1 MKVPIDR
8 SEPCGPECRDTKA
21 WSPCPHCGAG
31 APYTPGWERYC
42 SNAVRLPG
50 SGPAEQFAARCNI
63 ALVRREPL
71 LVDSGSGE
79 PVQLEFGDFPDA
91 GEVTIGHLRR
101 DNNGEGSFGYIDLA
115 ESDGDGLVKE
125 RHAIVTLRDGRFFI
139 RKGTPE
145 AMVEVNDRG
154 ISGEVE
160 LTPMCRVRLSPRLLY
175 YFIP

>member
-1 MKVPIDR
+1 
-8 SEPCGPECRDTKA
+8 
-21 WSPCPHCGAG
+21 
-31 APYTPGWERYC
+31 
-42 SNAVRLPG
+42 
-50 SGPAEQFAARCNI
+50 
-63 ALVRREPL
+63 
-71 LVDSGSGE
+71 
-79 PVQLEFGDFPDA
+79 
-91 GEVTIGHLRR
+91 
-101 DNNGEGSFGYIDLA
+101 
-115 ESDGDGLVKE
+115 VKE